1 MSKFK
6 KTNILLLLLVLA
18 IVILPLIV
26 NPNAPYEGSDDQGED
41 LIGEMNPDYEPWFDP
56 IWEPPSGEV
65 ESLFFSVQVAIG
77 AGIIGYILGMFN
89 EKKKKNIDE
98 KC

>member
-1 MSKFK
+1 MSKSNK
-6 KTNILLLLLVLA
+6 INILLLLLVLA
-18 IVILPLIV
+18 IVIFPLIV
-26 NPNAPYEGSDDQGED
+26 NPDAPYEGSDGEGQD
-41 LIGEMNPDYEPWFDP
+41 LIGEINPDYEPWFDP

-77 AGIIGYILGMFN
+77 AGAIGYILGIFN
-89 EKKKKNIDE
+89 EKKKQKIDG